1 MKLSDIKKIAHSI
14 LENQNVENSFI
25 EYKKS
30 TSFDYEGTK
39 EGASMAVVW
48 GGVAILM
55 IPLAIITLPFQAVDS
70 LSK

>member
-1 MKLSDIKKIAHSI
+1 
-14 LENQNVENSFI
+14 
-25 EYKKS
+25 
-30 TSFDYEGTK
+30 
-39 EGASMAVVW
+39 MAVVW